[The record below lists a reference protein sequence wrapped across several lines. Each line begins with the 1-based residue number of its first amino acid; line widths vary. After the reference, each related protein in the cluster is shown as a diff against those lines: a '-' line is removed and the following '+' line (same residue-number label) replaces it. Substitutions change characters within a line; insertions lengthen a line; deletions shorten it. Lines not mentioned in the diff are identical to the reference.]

1 MKKRLKGLISVFF
14 FLLCIFAWKSGQEV
28 RAAENIIRDFSRIFY
43 IPAGAVLKGGS
54 LQKLQE
60 IYNSMSCIAYT
71 EDGEELYLD
80 AICDYSGIDIQT
92 VGAYKITGTVRLPE
106 GYTLSLIHI

>member
-28 RAAENIIRDFSRIFY
+28 RAAENVIRDFSRIFY

-60 IYNSMSCIAYT
+60 IYDGMSCIAYT

-80 AICDYSGIDIQT
+80 AIWDYSGIDIQT
-92 VGAYKITGTVRLPE
+92 VGAYKIKIGRASCRERV
-106 GYTLSLIHI
+106 

>member
-43 IPAGAVLKGGS
+43 IPAGAVLKGEACRNCRN
-54 LQKLQE
+54 L
-60 IYNSMSCIAYT
+60 
-71 EDGEELYLD
+71 
-80 AICDYSGIDIQT
+80 
-92 VGAYKITGTVRLPE
+92 
-106 GYTLSLIHI
+106 